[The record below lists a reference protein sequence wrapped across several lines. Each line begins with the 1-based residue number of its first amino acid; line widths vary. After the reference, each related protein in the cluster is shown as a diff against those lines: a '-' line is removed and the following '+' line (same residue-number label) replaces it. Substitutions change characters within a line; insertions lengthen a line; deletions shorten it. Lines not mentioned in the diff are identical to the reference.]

1 MICGYYITTV
11 GLYID
16 IYNIIVIEFE
26 HTLINNVN
34 GKTTCQGEKTG
45 CGCGSGFLHFPIPFT
60 IVLKSSKCYDDQ
72 YPPRDVSACS
82 TSINYKNGMSKNQ
95 IDSFSSDDDMQPFH
109 GEEKDIRNYNDCENS
124 GMYTIINEGSENGK
138 PKAVDEFG
146 FSYTV
151 KRKNANT
158 VST

>member
-82 TSINYKNGMSKNQ
+82 TSINYKNGMSKN
-95 IDSFSSDDDMQPFH
+95 
-109 GEEKDIRNYNDCENS
+109 
-124 GMYTIINEGSENGK
+124 
-138 PKAVDEFG
+138 
-146 FSYTV
+146 
-151 KRKNANT
+151 
-158 VST
+158 